1 MFPHKLKEILYF
13 LGYLSKS
20 PFIEI
25 YSLFRSVSVDKS
37 KLRLITRP
45 KFVVD
50 ILMWIILVSLILGY
64 YTKTSM
70 YLFIVLVF
78 AYFWKLWVAGDW
90 RKEMR
95 DKNEQRIKEAASK
108 DSG

>member
-1 MFPHKLKEILYF
+1 MFRHKLKEILYF
-13 LGYLSKS
+13 IGYLFKS

-25 YSLFRSVSVDKS
+25 YFLVKSVNIDKS
-37 KLRLITRP
+37 KLNLITRP

-70 YLFIVLVF
+70 YLFIILVF

-90 RKEMR
+90 RREMR
-95 DKNEQRIKEAASK
+95 YKNEQRIKEAASK
-108 DSG
+108 NS